1 MSKLKSPETIYVR
14 LLDEGVDVW
23 RPVSAE
29 TLGEGRYR
37 IILENT
43 KSEDEKWEFETGD
56 VVHCVEKELLDGTES
71 NLRLVAVSKR

>member
-1 MSKLKSPETIYVR
+1 MAKLKSTETIYVR

-37 IILENT
+37 IVSENT
-43 KSEDEKWEFETGD
+43 DPEDEKCEKGSVHEFRNLS
-56 VVHCVEKELLDGTES
+56 CIWVEI
-71 NLRLVAVSKR
+71 RR